1 MENFFNWISKPVK
14 PEDIEVWFNVNNMI
28 PEKGELFFDFCLSL
42 FMLMKET
49 YLGEEITPN
58 ETRIILSDD
67 DKLKH
72 FTWCW
77 NKNIEN
83 FMTEG
88 IAINC
93 LKLYDYFLQYML
105 EVFYSSEKKP
115 SDYVDTGSLKLW
127 NDIFDY
133 TKSKTNSEMDTFIEI
148 YKLFEK
154 SIKM

>member
-1 MENFFNWISKPVK
+1 MSSEKNRNFLAYINNPMSKESIMVIYDANNVK
-14 PEDIEVWFNVNNMI
+14 FDRCELYGDFVHSLLRIAFETYMGDDVTDIESQI
-28 PEKGELFFDFCLSL
+28 
-42 FMLMKET
+42 
-49 YLGEEITPN
+49 
-58 ETRIILSDD
+58 
-67 DKLKH
+67 KH

-127 NDIFDY
+127 DDIFDY
-133 TKSKTNSEMDTFIEI
+133 TKSKTNSEMDTFIEV
-148 YKLFEK
+148 YQLFEK